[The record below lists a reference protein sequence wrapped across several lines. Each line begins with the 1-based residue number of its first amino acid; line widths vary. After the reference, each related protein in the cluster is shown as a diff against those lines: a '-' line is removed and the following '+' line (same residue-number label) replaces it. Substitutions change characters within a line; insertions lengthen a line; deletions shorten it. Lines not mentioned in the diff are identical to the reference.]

1 MWPETPPDPSFR
13 EEGSE
18 ALTTRRKRKRLRRA
32 RQARNDT
39 SYMAEIAAQRQRQLR
54 GAPACGGRGRD
65 ATLGALLHPFM
76 RELHAMPNRDELRG
90 RAQTVLG
97 VVDPG
102 VLGSTLM
109 HEHLLWSICPPSL
122 KSAPPGPDFSLE
134 SNWEMC
140 WSLINAPHNTIQK
153 DVPLAIEAVAEAV
166 AAGCNT
172 IVELSIGGL
181 EPDPVGLQQVSRETG
196 CHIVM
201 GCGHYVEEYQD
212 PANHARS
219 VDSFAA
225 EMVAQ
230 VQEGLWGTDVRAGL
244 IGEIGC
250 QNPWTELERRVMAGA
265 IIAQQHT
272 GAALTIHPGR
282 RQDQPQEVMEFCREH
297 GADCSRVIMDH
308 IDRTITEEDALFR
321 LADTGCVLEWDLFG
335 QESSLYVHN
344 LDQDMPNDAGRLRDI
359 RKLIAR
365 GHLHQIVISH
375 DICHRAHMTRFGGWG
390 YAHIHKRVLPLMR
403 RRGFSEAEIS
413 AILVETPRR
422 MLTFV

>member
-1 MWPETPPDPSFR
+1 MVT
-13 EEGSE
+13 
-18 ALTTRRKRKRLRRA
+18 
-32 RQARNDT
+32 
-39 SYMAEIAAQRQRQLR
+39 
-54 GAPACGGRGRD
+54 
-65 ATLGALLHPFM
+65 
-76 RELHAMPNRDELRG
+76 RDELRG
-90 RAQTVLG
+90 KAQTVLG
-97 VVDPG
+97 VVEPA

-109 HEHLLWSICPPSL
+109 HEHLLWSIVPPSQ
-122 KSAPPGPDFSLE
+122 KNEGPGPAIELGSY
-134 SNWEMC
+134 WEMMS
-140 WSLINAPHNTIQK
+140 SLIRAPNNLENKSIPIA
-153 DVPLAIEAVAEAV
+153 VEAVAEAV
-166 AAGCNT
+166 DAGCNT

-181 EPDPVGLQQVSRETG
+181 EPDPVGLQEVSRQTG

-201 GCGHYVEEYQD
+201 GCGHYVDEYQD

-219 VDSFAA
+219 IDSFAT

-250 QNPWTELERRVMAGA
+250 QNPWTDLERRVMAGA

-282 RQDQPQEVMEFCREH
+282 RQDQPQEVMDFVKAH
-297 GADCSRVIMDH
+297 GGDASRTIMDH
-308 IDRTITEEDALFR
+308 IDRTISDEDALFQ
-321 LADTGCVLEWDLFG
+321 LADTGCILEWDLFG
-335 QESSLYVHN
+335 QETSLYMPN
-344 LDQDMPNDAGRLRDI
+344 IDQDMPNDAGRLRDI

-413 AILVETPRR
+413 AILVDTPRR